1 MELLICVVLT
11 YLAIQYVFPLFD
23 LLFEFCKYAISDKVG
38 IIQVRMES
46 RVKEFELK
54 YPEEKPELSP
64 AIGFH
69 MSNPEGEIE
78 EEDKD
83 DEDCELNKN
92 KIGFHK

>member
-1 MELLICVVLT
+1 
-11 YLAIQYVFPLFD
+11 
-23 LLFEFCKYAISDKVG
+23 
-38 IIQVRMES
+38 MES

-54 YPEEKPELSP
+54 YPDEKPELSP